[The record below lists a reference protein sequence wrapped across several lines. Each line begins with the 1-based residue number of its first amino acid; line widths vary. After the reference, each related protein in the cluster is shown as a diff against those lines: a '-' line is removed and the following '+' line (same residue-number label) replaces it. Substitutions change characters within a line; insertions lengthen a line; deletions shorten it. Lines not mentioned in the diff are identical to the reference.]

1 MRALQIM
8 LGAVAA
14 TLSMSAGASDSK
26 LAESEKLALYR
37 AHAKPPVESFH
48 YFNSL
53 NSWTSLGDSAVAI
66 WTRPSEAYLLEVYGP
81 CPDLDFAQ
89 AIVLTNQF
97 GRVYTRFDKVIPRMV
112 AGGAQP
118 IPCHIKEIRPL
129 DVKALKAAEQEVRE
143 QRKQAAGT

>member
-1 MRALQIM
+1 MNALQIM
-8 LGAVAA
+8 LAAVTA
-14 TLSMSAGASDSK
+14 TLSMSVCASD
-26 LAESEKLALYR
+26 ARRTENEKLALYR

-53 NSWTSLGDSAVAI
+53 DGWTSLGDSAVAI
-66 WTRPSEAYLLEVYGP
+66 WTRPSEAYLLEVNGP

-89 AIVLTNQF
+89 AIGLTNQF
-97 GRVYTRFDKVIPRMV
+97 GRVYTRFDRVIPRMV

-129 DVKALKAAEQEVRE
+129 DVKALKAAEQDMRE
-143 QRKQAAGT
+143 QRKPAPGT